1 MRIIQDL
8 FEFILYGSDKM
19 NLYMQMI
26 TKYTERKLREENL
39 SDHIIL
45 LFCFVI
51 FLRTFLKWRKVQ
63 TKLIQM

>member
-26 TKYTERKLREENL
+26 TKYTERKLRE
-39 SDHIIL
+39 
-45 LFCFVI
+45 
-51 FLRTFLKWRKVQ
+51 K
-63 TKLIQM
+63 IQVNT